1 MKTKTVLAAALT
13 ATLGYCASAHAVLVD
28 LFDDPAANGVNTV
41 TDNNP
46 TVGSV
51 VFQQY
56 PGPADPPSTSILGG
70 YRDLVVDLV
79 ASNLLGTPAATLE
92 VGGGGLSFSTSS
104 GDTGIGKVQWDGNDN
119 SGTLNTTGLRNN
131 GVGVDLINQTG
142 CPAEGCNAFVATV
155 VIADQGFQYQIGLYT
170 DALNYSILTSNTL
183 FEVTAPTSADYF
195 FEWFTRSS
203 GAYFDAGLPF
213 TITRFGSGPTLT
225 NIGAIEFVVNSDGG
239 TTAVDLALTAIEKGR
254 IPEPN
259 VLALMG
265 IGLLGAG
272 LTGRRKTRKVS

>member
-28 LFDDPAANGVNTV
+28 LFDDPLANGVNTV

-51 VFQQY
+51 AFQEY
-56 PGPADPPSTSILGG
+56 PGPSDPPSTSILGG
-70 YRDLVVDLV
+70 YRDLVADLIG
-79 ASNLLGTPAATLE
+79 SNGVGTPAATLE
-92 VGGGGLSFSTSS
+92 VGGGGLSFSTTS
-104 GDTGIGKVQWDGNDN
+104 GDTGIGKVQWDGKDN
-119 SGTLNTTGLRNN
+119 SATLNTTGLQTA

-142 CPAEGCNAFVATV
+142 CPAEGCNAFIATV
-155 VIADQGFQYQIGLYT
+155 LVADLGFEYQIGLYT
-170 DALNYSILTSNTL
+170 DASNYSILTANTL
-183 FEVTAPTSADYF
+183 FEVTTPTSADYF

-213 TITRFGSGPTLT
+213 TITKVGSGPTLT
-225 NIGAIEFVVNSDGG
+225 NIGAIELVVNSNGA
-239 TTAVDLALTAIEKGR
+239 TTAVDLALTSIEKGR

-272 LTGRRKTRKVS
+272 LTGRRKARKVS